1 MCGLTGAHDLAVE
14 LQHKAQHAMRRG
26 MLRPEIQGEIA
37 MARDDQGALLDACL
51 KATPETSRDLTRRD
65 LAPLAQVAFRFGRGI
80 CDGNAK
86 DRNMFPAIQAD
97 CSCAVAVARHR
108 SG

>member
-1 MCGLTGAHDLAVE
+1 MRIDVAHDLAVE

-37 MARDDQGALLDACL
+37 MARDDQGALLDACP
-51 KATPETSRDLTRRD
+51 KATPKTRRDLTRRD
-65 LAPLAQVAFRFGRGI
+65 LRHWRRSLSGSGEEF